1 MNWYEWNGISRELLN
16 CLADASVRAV
26 VLAGMAGL
34 LTLFLHRNA
43 AAQHTL
49 WTAVVAGMLV
59 LPLLHPVV
67 PAAYVYVLHR
77 SAPASAATFTAAPP
91 AGVARSISEP
101 PVSLRIARPV
111 PTPGW
116 PVYLG
121 ISYLAGV
128 AIFGVQLAWSLWMTR
143 RLQQGARSIAPD
155 LWRHFDLIA
164 SSGTDTRIEE
174 SERVRVPITAGL
186 KRVRVLF
193 PADWRG
199 WTADKIRLVLAHELA
214 HARRRDPLI
223 GLVAA
228 INRCLF
234 WFHPLAWWLER
245 RVAVLAEHA
254 ADDAAL
260 AVAGNAQSYARVL
273 LEVASGMAG
282 FRRRVIWNVSA
293 INGQLVSRRIRRI
306 MVMRTLPSGRLGK
319 LACATLLPVAAAII
333 WISLAVDLQS
343 VARAQAT
350 NPAADAGAAWFGFRS
365 DGIRPDTTS
374 AEEAAQMEQQL
385 AVNPEDETA
394 RSKLLHYY
402 WAHEMHEQRVSLV
415 LWLID
420 HHPESALHGYQSA
433 SIFPSEGNA
442 ADFIAFGVARS
453 RWLAQV
459 NLHPDDAR
467 VLANAARAL
476 GEGSTA
482 EGMDLLERA
491 RQLDPAHETG
501 PLAML
506 YALLLEF
513 NCDLGAQRG
522 GLHDP
527 ALAARVRS
535 RLQASSDPVLVGA
548 VARQFVNDATM
559 KALTGADHWDM
570 AALRATATELVTH
583 AQALEPQNREWS
595 DLMEGVEGLGNAAA
609 GVPAGPGVVHIG
621 TGVAAGMLLR
631 SSPPIYPPLA
641 KMARIGGVV
650 RLQVRIG
657 TDGTVKETTVI
668 SGHPL
673 LVPAAVNAV
682 KSYVYKPVTLAGKAV
697 EAVATVEVPFGPGQE

>member
-1 MNWYEWNGISRELLN
+1 MNWYEWNGISLELLRS
-16 CLADASVRAV
+16 LAGASVRAV

-34 LTLFLHRNA
+34 VALFLRRNA
-43 AAQHTL
+43 AAQHAL
-49 WTAVVAGMLV
+49 WTLVMAGMLL
-59 LPLLHPVV
+59 LPLLHPAV
-67 PAAYVYVLHR
+67 PAPYVYVLHR
-77 SAPASAATFTAAPP
+77 SASAAAAIFTDASPAA
-91 AGVARSISEP
+91 VVDSIGGPS
-101 PVSLRIARPV
+101 VSPRIARP
-111 PTPGW
+111 TPAPAW
-116 PVYLG
+116 PLYLG
-121 ISYLAGV
+121 IAYIAGV
-128 AIFGVQLAWSLWMTR
+128 AALGSQLAWGLWMTR
-143 RLQQGARSIAPD
+143 RLRLGARSIAPD
-155 LWRHFDLIA
+155 LWRHFDLVA
-164 SSGTDTRIEE
+164 DAGTDTRIEE
-174 SERVRVPITAGL
+174 SDSVRVPITAGF
-186 KRVRVLF
+186 KHVRVLF
-193 PADWRG
+193 PVEWRG
-199 WTADKIRLVLAHELA
+199 WTAEKIRLVLAHELA

-260 AVAGNAQSYARVL
+260 AVAGNAQNYARVL

-282 FRRRVIWNVSA
+282 FPRRVIWNASA

-306 MVMRTLPSGRLGK
+306 MDLRTLPSGRLGK
-319 LACATLLPVAAAII
+319 LACTTLLPVAAAMI

-350 NPAADAGAAWFGFRS
+350 TPAADAGAAWFGFRS
-365 DGIRPDTTS
+365 DGIRPDLTS

-385 AVNPEDETA
+385 AVNPEDEAA

-433 SIFPSEGNA
+433 SIFPSEGKA

-506 YALLLEF
+506 YAMLLEF
-513 NCDLGAQRG
+513 NCDLGAYG
-522 GLHDP
+522 GRLHDP
-527 ALAARVRS
+527 ALDARVRS
-535 RLQASSDPVLVGA
+535 TLQESSDPALVGA

-583 AQALEPQNREWS
+583 AQALEPPNREWS
-595 DLMEGVEGLGNAAA
+595 DLMEGVKGLGNAPA
-609 GVPAGPGVVHIG
+609 GMPAGPGVVHIG

-631 SSPPIYPPLA
+631 SSPPVYPPLA
-641 KMARIGGVV
+641 KMARIQGVV
-650 RLQVRIG
+650 KLQVRIG

-697 EAVATVEVPFGPGQE
+697 EAVATVEVAFDPGRE